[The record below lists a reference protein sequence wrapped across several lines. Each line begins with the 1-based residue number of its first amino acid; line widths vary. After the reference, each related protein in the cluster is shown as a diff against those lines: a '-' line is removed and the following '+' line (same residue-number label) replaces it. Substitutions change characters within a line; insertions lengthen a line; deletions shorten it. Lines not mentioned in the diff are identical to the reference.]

1 MTEKLERGK
10 PLEELVKGS
19 LNHTLTTIE
28 QAFDVQFR
36 AERDEAD
43 WSLYIVEAFADY
55 VIVNHKDLALGQ
67 FYKVGSEIAR
77 LEQSIEHAEELR
89 ERQELDLE
97 QAKAG
102 AAEIEEHINK
112 DQSEI
117 AQLDLTLNELVPGLE
132 QAKSRQESSQASLDK
147 AEAALAEWQGR
158 WDEYSASLNSQQQQ
172 ANVESTRAEQIQSR
186 LDSLLSRSEA

>member
-1 MTEKLERGK
+1 M
-10 PLEELVKGS
+10 
-19 LNHTLTTIE
+19 
-28 QAFDVQFR
+28 
-36 AERDEAD
+36 
-43 WSLYIVEAFADY
+43 
-55 VIVNHKDLALGQ
+55 
-67 FYKVGSEIAR
+67 
-77 LEQSIEHAEELR
+77 R

-132 QAKSRQESSQASLDK
+132 QAKARHEASQASLDK
-147 AEAALAEWQGR
+147 AEAALAEWQAR
-158 WDEYSASLNSQQQQ
+158 FDEYSADLNRQQQQ

-186 LDSLLSRSEA
+186 LDSLGERSQKIVEGEF